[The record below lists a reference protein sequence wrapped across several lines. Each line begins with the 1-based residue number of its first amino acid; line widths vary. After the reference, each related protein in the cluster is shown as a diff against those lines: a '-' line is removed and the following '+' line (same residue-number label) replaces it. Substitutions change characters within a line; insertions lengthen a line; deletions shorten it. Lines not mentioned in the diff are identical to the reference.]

1 MKAYYRNFNQ
11 DIYYVPTD
19 KDCTVFERMVG
30 GYGDPEFDVIYIDEN
45 LPLDQQPLVIG
56 HEVADLNFGKQIKH
70 SRIDK
75 FIIEYFDCLLQLG
88 FEIKKIPR
96 R

>member
-1 MKAYYRNFNQ
+1 MKAYYKNFNQ
-11 DIYYVPTD
+11 DFYQD
-19 KDCTVFERMVG
+19 KISKERIKG
-30 GYGDPEFDVIYIDEN
+30 GYGVPEFDVIYIDEN

-75 FIIEYFDCLLQLG
+75 FIIDYFDCLLQLG
-88 FEIKKIPR
+88 FEIKKIT
-96 R
+96 